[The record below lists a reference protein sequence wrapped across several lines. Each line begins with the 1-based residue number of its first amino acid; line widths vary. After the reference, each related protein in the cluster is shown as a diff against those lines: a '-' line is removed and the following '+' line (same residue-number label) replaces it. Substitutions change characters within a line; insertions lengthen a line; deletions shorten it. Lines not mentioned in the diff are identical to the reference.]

1 MAQRI
6 RIRKIKTVG
15 LVDKGDDPEAQV
27 VLLKRKGEEEGEVMD
42 SPEKASLYQ
51 KIIHAVGGALGL
63 DAETVEELS
72 PSGEEEEVE
81 MAEYKREDLPQEAL
95 DELADLEAKV
105 ADLTAKL
112 EADPDEPVEPV
123 EEVSEA
129 VAKRLD
135 DAAKRADDAEK
146 KIKALEDEKRLD
158 TYKVK
163 ADAITLPGFT
173 DFGEILM
180 KCADALGGDF
190 EKLEQ
195 VLTAADTAIKTGPLF
210 KEVGRVGSGY
220 GSKAEE
226 VDAEVAK
233 IRTADPTLS
242 VEQAKR
248 RVAKQNPKLWN
259 EVLNE
264 VESLKGE
271 GR

>member
-1 MAQRI
+1 MPQRI

-15 LVDKGDDPEAQV
+15 FVHAGDDPEAEV
-27 VLLKRKGEEEGEVMD
+27 VLLKRKPEDAEMD
-42 SPEKASLYQ
+42 TTESVFK

-63 DAETVEELS
+63 DAATVEELS
-72 PSGEEEEVE
+72 PSGEEEVE
-81 MAEYKREDLPQEAL
+81 MAEYKREDLPQEAQ
-95 DELADLEAKV
+95 DELAKLEAEN
-105 ADLTAKL
+105 AALTAKL
-112 EADPDEPVEPV
+112 EASAEEVV
-123 EEVSEA
+123 EEEVEA
-129 VAKRLD
+129 IPEALAKRLD
-135 DAAKRADDAEK
+135 AADARVKAAEDETAKL
-146 KIKALEDEKRLD
+146 KAEKRLD
-158 TYKVK
+158 EYKAK
-163 ADAITLPGFT
+163 AAAITLPGWA

-180 KCADALGGDF
+180 KCADALGEDF

-210 KEVGRVGSGY
+210 KEIGRVGSGY